1 MDSDISMA
9 NPFVFMI
16 GRRPRNS
23 GRKTLSMHLLR
34 TANQKATCVLVFMFA
49 LALVTTSCYMRGEV
63 PALEQHATALN
74 KAIMCP
80 ICPGESID
88 QAQNT
93 LALQMRGIVRDKL
106 ADGETDEQIKQF
118 FVERY
123 GPSVLLEPPRQ
134 GFSLTAWVVPPLAVT
149 AGVGMYFMA
158 LRIMRRTARGKDSID
173 AARDRDSDSGLERYY
188 ARIESAIGE
197 RPPTRTPNGGERHD
211 EGGG

>member
-1 MDSDISMA
+1 MY
-9 NPFVFMI
+9 
-16 GRRPRNS
+16 
-23 GRKTLSMHLLR
+23 LLR
-34 TANQKATCVLVFMFA
+34 TANRKGPGVFAFLFA
-49 LALVTTSCYMRGEV
+49 LTLVAASCTRRSDV
-63 PALEQHATALN
+63 PALEQHATELN

-123 GPSVLLEPPRQ
+123 GPSVLLEPPRR
-134 GFSLTAWVVPPLAVT
+134 GFSLTAWVVPPLAV
-149 AGVGMYFMA
+149 AGGIVLFLLA
-158 LRIMRRTARGKDSID
+158 LRIMKRPARDTDGID
-173 AARDRDSDSGLERYY
+173 AARESVPDDGLERYY
-188 ARIESAIGE
+188 ARIESVIGE
-197 RPPTRTPNGGERHD
+197 GLPSQTPPGVERSD